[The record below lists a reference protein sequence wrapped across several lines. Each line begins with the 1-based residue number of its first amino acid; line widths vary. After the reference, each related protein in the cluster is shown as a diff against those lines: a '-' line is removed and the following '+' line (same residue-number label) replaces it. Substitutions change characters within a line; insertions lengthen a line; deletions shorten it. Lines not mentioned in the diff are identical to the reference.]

1 MSWSS
6 PKFDLV
12 TNFLNLESRKFSE
25 RQFLSIVTFKN
36 LFLYRIKNI
45 PLFSKLFIPFHDLF
59 ISLIEVKN
67 FH

>member
-25 RQFLSIVTFKN
+25 RQFFSIVTFKN

-45 PLFSKLFIPFHDLF
+45 PLFSKLFISFHDLF